1 MYVLEREG
9 VCGLYISPKT
19 SSKAIKGE
27 EKGITDFRG
36 FGESLWY
43 HEYGEIMVKNS
54 MVSCIKN
61 ILWMVYGL
69 CEVVF
74 WDVYSKVGLEIVSF
88 LGLIGHSRWFQLV
101 SNRIMIDCEIK
112 MLVDECI

>member
-74 WDVYSKVGLEIVSF
+74 RRKRNWDRLSDITVVTEF
-88 LGLIGHSRWFQLV
+88 A
-101 SNRIMIDCEIK
+101 
-112 MLVDECI
+112 